1 MKMHVII
8 RQQFREK
15 ERKSFKLLHHHY
27 KGDMMG
33 EIRLLE
39 LVVTVVFVKRSNGD
53 MKPVN
58 EYGSL
63 FPRETSDWSE

>member
-1 MKMHVII
+1 MKVHVII

-15 ERKSFKLLHHHY
+15 ERKSFKLLHHDY
-27 KGDMMG
+27 KGDMIG
-33 EIRLLE
+33 EIWLSE
-39 LVVTVVFVKRSNGD
+39 LVVTVAFVKRSSGD

-63 FPRETSDWSE
+63 FPRETNDWSE